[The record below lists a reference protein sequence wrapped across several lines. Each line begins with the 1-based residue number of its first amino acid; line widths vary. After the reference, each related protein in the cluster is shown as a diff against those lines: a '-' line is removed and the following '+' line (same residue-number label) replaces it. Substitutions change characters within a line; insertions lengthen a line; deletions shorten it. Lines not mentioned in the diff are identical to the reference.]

1 VAVNDQRGGRRVA
14 KYPFLSDE
22 WLAAARKIYD
32 EFRGKGPTPPQALKM
47 NQVITDVPFGPGTI
61 DAHMDTSSGELQ
73 MDTGH
78 IDGADIKVTLDYE
91 TAKAVL
97 VDGNMQVAMQAFMA
111 GKIKAEGD
119 LTKLMALQASG
130 VSAADP
136 TAAEIAKRI
145 QDLTE

>member
-1 VAVNDQRGGRRVA
+1 MA

-22 WLAAARKIYD
+22 WLAEARKIYD
-32 EFRGKGPTPPQALKM
+32 EYRGKGPTPPQALKM
-47 NQVITDVPFGPGTI
+47 NQVITDVPFGTGTI

-97 VDGNMQVAMQAFMA
+97 VDGNMQIAMQAFMA

-130 VSAADP
+130 VSAVDP

>member
-1 VAVNDQRGGRRVA
+1 
-14 KYPFLSDE
+14 
-22 WLAAARKIYD
+22 
-32 EFRGKGPTPPQALKM
+32 
-47 NQVITDVPFGPGTI
+47 
-61 DAHMDTSSGELQ
+61 
-73 MDTGH
+73 
-78 IDGADIKVTLDYE
+78 VTLDYE

-97 VDGNMQVAMQAFMA
+97 VDGNMQIAMQAFMA

-130 VSAADP
+130 VSAVDP

>member
-1 VAVNDQRGGRRVA
+1 VA

-22 WLAAARKIYD
+22 WLAEARKIYD
-32 EFRGKGPTPPQALKM
+32 EYRGKGPTPPQALKM
-47 NQVITDVPFGPGTI
+47 NQVITDVPFGTGTI

-97 VDGNMQVAMQAFMA
+97 VDGNMQIAMQAFMA

-130 VSAADP
+130 VSAVDP

>member
-1 VAVNDQRGGRRVA
+1 
-14 KYPFLSDE
+14 
-22 WLAAARKIYD
+22 
-32 EFRGKGPTPPQALKM
+32 M
-47 NQVITDVPFGPGTI
+47 NQVITDVPFGTGTI

-97 VDGNMQVAMQAFMA
+97 VDGNMQIAMQAFMA

-130 VSAADP
+130 VSAVDP
-136 TAAEIAKRI
+136 TAAELANRGQGGWRRGQRLGNTALHRVTPWPCNSMLLPPSTHEKDGMSLART
-145 QDLTE
+145 D

>member
-1 VAVNDQRGGRRVA
+1 MA

-22 WLAAARKIYD
+22 WLAEARKIYD
-32 EFRGKGPTPPQALKM
+32 EYRDKGPTPPQALKM
-47 NQVITDVPFGPGTI
+47 NQVITDVPFGTGTI

-97 VDGNMQVAMQAFMA
+97 VDGNMQIAMQAFMA

-130 VSAADP
+130 VSAVDP